1 MENNMITYSKD
12 EMVGI
17 TELGKSLGSYL
28 DKVTSDVLSK
38 IAIIRRNKPEAV
50 IIPIEEYELLQSA
63 YDRLEQQEIE
73 MLLKNMTDEE
83 KEVASTKV
91 LSIDI
96 NKTLLESLVSRINVD
111 NLHNEIDTGKAVG
124 NEEW

>member
-1 MENNMITYSKD
+1 MITYAKD

-28 DKVTSDVLSK
+28 DKVTSDVFSK

-50 IIPIEEYELLQSA
+50 IIPIGEYELLQSA
-63 YDRLEQQEIE
+63 YDRLEQKEIE
-73 MLLKNMTDEE
+73 TLLEGMSDDD

-96 NKTLLESLVSRINVD
+96 
-111 NLHNEIDTGKAVG
+111 
-124 NEEW
+124 

>member
-1 MENNMITYSKD
+1 MENTMITYAKD

-28 DKVTSDVLSK
+28 DKVTSDVFSK

-63 YDRLEQQEIE
+63 YDRLEQKEIE
-73 MLLKNMTDEE
+73 MLLKSMSDED

-91 LSIDI
+91 LSINI
-96 NKTLLESLVSRINVD
+96 
-111 NLHNEIDTGKAVG
+111 
-124 NEEW
+124 

>member
-1 MENNMITYSKD
+1 MVTYAKG

-28 DKVTSDVLSK
+28 DKVTSNMFHK

-63 YDRLEQQEIE
+63 YDRLEQKEIE
-73 MLLKNMTDEE
+73 ELLSSMSKEDKMVSKTKN
-83 KEVASTKV
+83 
-91 LSIDI
+91 LSI
-96 NKTLLESLVSRINVD
+96 
-111 NLHNEIDTGKAVG
+111 EI
-124 NEEW
+124 

>member
-1 MENNMITYSKD
+1 MENNMITYAKD

-28 DKVTSDVLSK
+28 DKVTSDVFNK

-63 YDRLEQQEIE
+63 YDKLEEKEIE
-73 MLLKNMTDEE
+73 MLLIHMSDEE

-96 NKTLLESLVSRINVD
+96 
-111 NLHNEIDTGKAVG
+111 
-124 NEEW
+124 

>member
-1 MENNMITYSKD
+1 MENTMVTYAKD

-28 DKVTSDVLSK
+28 DKVTSDVFSK

-63 YDRLEQQEIE
+63 YDRLEQKEIE
-73 MLLKNMTDEE
+73 ILL
-83 KEVASTKV
+83 STMSEDDKQIAKTKT

-96 NKTLLESLVSRINVD
+96 
-111 NLHNEIDTGKAVG
+111 
-124 NEEW
+124 

>member
-1 MENNMITYSKD
+1 MEKNMITYAKD

-28 DKVTSDVLSK
+28 DKVTSDMFNK

-63 YDRLEQQEIE
+63 YDRLEQKEIE
-73 MLLKNMTDEE
+73 SILANMSEDD
-83 KEVASTKV
+83 KKASVTKT

-96 NKTLLESLVSRINVD
+96 
-111 NLHNEIDTGKAVG
+111 
-124 NEEW
+124 

>member
-1 MENNMITYSKD
+1 MEKTMVTYAKD

-28 DKVTSDVLSK
+28 DKVTSDVFSK

-63 YDRLEQQEIE
+63 YDRLEQKEIE
-73 MLLKNMTDEE
+73 MLLKSMSDED

-96 NKTLLESLVSRINVD
+96 
-111 NLHNEIDTGKAVG
+111 
-124 NEEW
+124 

>member
-1 MENNMITYSKD
+1 MVKYAKD

-28 DKVTSDVLSK
+28 DKVTTHMFSK

-63 YDRLEQQEIE
+63 YDRLEQKEIE
-73 MLLKNMTDEE
+73 TLLANMSKED
-83 KEVASTKV
+83 KEVVKTKTI
-91 LSIDI
+91 SID
-96 NKTLLESLVSRINVD
+96 V
-111 NLHNEIDTGKAVG
+111 
-124 NEEW
+124 

>member
-1 MENNMITYSKD
+1 MVTYSKD

-28 DKVTSDVLSK
+28 DKVTSNVFKK

-63 YDRLEQQEIE
+63 YDRLEQKEIE
-73 MLLKNMTDEE
+73 ELLANMSEDD
-83 KEVASTKV
+83 KKVAKTKTIT
-91 LSIDI
+91 IDI
-96 NKTLLESLVSRINVD
+96 
-111 NLHNEIDTGKAVG
+111 
-124 NEEW
+124 